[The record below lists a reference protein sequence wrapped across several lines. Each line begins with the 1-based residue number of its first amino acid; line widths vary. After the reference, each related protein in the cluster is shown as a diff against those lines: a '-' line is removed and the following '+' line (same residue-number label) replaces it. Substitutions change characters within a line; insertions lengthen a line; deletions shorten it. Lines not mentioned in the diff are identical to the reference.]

1 MILFGGFKMDNNKE
15 IYFNDSWILDFN
27 KMEWRK
33 AVFNLNT
40 VFPHERNRHIA
51 IYLTKFS
58 TLDYEYIL
66 IHSGNYLD
74 SLFKDIW
81 LDDLFLLEINS
92 KIEFKWNK
100 LDFKVLEKLQASR
113 SQHTA
118 IYLDQNSD
126 ILLFGGE
133 FYRERLNDVISI
145 KLSKLK

>member
-1 MILFGGFKMDNNKE
+1 
-15 IYFNDSWILDFN
+15 
-27 KMEWRK
+27 
-33 AVFNLNT
+33 
-40 VFPHERNRHIA
+40 
-51 IYLTKFS
+51 
-58 TLDYEYIL
+58 
-66 IHSGNYLD
+66 
-74 SLFKDIW
+74 